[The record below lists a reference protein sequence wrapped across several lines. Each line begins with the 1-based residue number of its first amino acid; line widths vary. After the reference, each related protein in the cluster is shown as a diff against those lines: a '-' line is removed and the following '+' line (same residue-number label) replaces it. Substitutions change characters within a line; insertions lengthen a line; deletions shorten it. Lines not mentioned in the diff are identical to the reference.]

1 MNEHTKRTKFCVNC
15 GAEIDIKAEIC
26 PKCGVRQPSLVS
38 GTGKNRLI
46 AALFAIFLGGLGI
59 HNFYLGRV
67 WLGIAYLLF
76 CWTGVP
82 AVIGLIE
89 GIIFLAMPDERFAE
103 KYGGTKAA
111 EIDYKAEAWYKIS
124 KKGKARA
131 SRAGAIRTRAVQKL
145 TVILLL
151 RARYLLKQPNRPPL
165 FSEEVLV
172 RAYRYESPQ
181 NIVWL
186 SPEESLKLLSI
197 ASPDENIPLSE
208 KKELVEM
215 ELESWGKREGDVV
228 DILRE
233 RARELLESHK
243 RIRKELAMGVRDL
256 GIEPQLPPDLLG
268 ILVLQPVVRR

>member
-1 MNEHTKRTKFCVNC
+1 VLGNPEEVRDFVLNACQRLGIRVERERVSDVYRLYRSPEMPPLIYFPEDAKEGWRITFDSPPRFE
-15 GAEIDIKAEIC
+15 GAEYV
-26 PKCGVRQPSLVS
+26 GRNHRFVQSL
-38 GTGKNRLI
+38 
-46 AALFAIFLGGLGI
+46 AQ
-59 HNFYLGRV
+59 
-67 WLGIAYLLF
+67 YLL
-76 CWTGVP
+76 
-82 AVIGLIE
+82 E
-89 GIIFLAMPDERFAE
+89 
-103 KYGGTKAA
+103 
-111 EIDYKAEAWYKIS
+111 EAIS